1 MKHLSLIIAL
11 LCCGLF
17 AKSQS
22 KDSTK
27 SSLKLILN
35 VQLAEYPFLKTAVQ
49 SRHNYRT
56 SRLRSQSTKV
66 GLQDYIALIESPS
79 MQQVN
84 AYTSSFYNG
93 MNYGVAKLW
102 KLDRQHKGKSRR
114 IWNTIGA
121 EFTSAVAF
129 SLTTKLPF
137 AGGWAHEEYHRTTWS
152 QHKIGSCN
160 HIWGFD
166 LAPDAL
172 TYVGC
177 VHDHDLSYFK
187 AKDPAGYVRMGSSGI
202 EAHYQISETIQR
214 QSFMQETGLPNLAL
228 YWANFFAAQDYV
240 NRAHTKKT
248 IDEHAE
254 LYDDETDE
262 LKRDF
267 TGNDFTAWVY
277 DLFNSEEL
285 YEDRGTHPTGIGVD
299 RYRDYNDLN
308 NEMRSYVKKMADRQW
323 LNVISPFMFR
333 INQIKVNDDLNFN
346 FALRHYLTSFGD
358 NIKLDLFIHHKQQ
371 KSIITFHKYSN
382 FEQEWYPGLE
392 YIHFFDQLL
401 SKKITGSVRV
411 MGWIQPKNQSFYS
424 TNGQFGNL
432 ASISLAYKSES
443 SFSPYVELETKSKG
457 WVAGNPY
464 LGHKNS
470 IRFGFQLTY

>member
-1 MKHLSLIIAL
+1 MKHLSFLLILASS
-11 LCCGLF
+11 GLIGL
-17 AKSQS
+17 SQPN
-22 KDSTK
+22 DTND

-35 VQLAEYPFLKTAVQ
+35 FQLAEYPFLKTAVQ
-49 SRHNYRT
+49 SRYNYRT
-56 SRLRSQSTKV
+56 SRLYHQPTDV
-66 GLQDYIALIESPS
+66 GLRDYIALIESPS

-84 AYTSSFYNG
+84 AYTSSFYNS

-102 KLDRQHKGKSRR
+102 KLDQQHKGKTRR
-114 IWNTIGA
+114 IWNIIGA
-121 EFTSAVAF
+121 EFTSAFAF
-129 SLTTKLPF
+129 ALTTKLPF

-177 VHDHDLSYFK
+177 VHDHDLGYFK

-228 YWANFFAAQDYV
+228 FWANFIAAQDYV
-240 NRAHTKKT
+240 NRAHTTKT

-267 TGNDFTAWVY
+267 IGNDFTAWVY
-277 DLFNSEEL
+277 DLFKAEEL
-285 YEDRGTHPTGIGVD
+285 YTDRGIHPTGVGID
-299 RYRDYNDLN
+299 RYRDYNDLSD
-308 NEMRSYVKKMADRQW
+308 EMRSYVKKMADRQW

-333 INQIKVNDDLNFN
+333 VNKIKVNDDLSFN

-358 NIKLDLFIHHKQQ
+358 NMKLDLFIHHKKQ
-371 KSIITFHKYSN
+371 KSIIALHKYSN
-382 FEQEWYPGLE
+382 FKEEWHPGLE
-392 YIHFFDQLL
+392 YTHFFDQIIG
-401 SKKITGSVRV
+401 KKITGSLRA
-411 MGWIQPKNQSFYS
+411 MGWIQPKNQNFY
-424 TNGQFGNL
+424 TTDGQLGNL
-432 ASISLAYKSES
+432 VSLNLAYKSKG
-443 SFSPYVELETKSKG
+443 SFSPYIELESKSKG

-470 IRFGFQLTY
+470 LRFGFQLTY